1 MLAIAGESDAPE
13 SVAVERVRRRIN
25 RRVPFLCDR
34 ITRLMR
40 LAKIGADGPDPEAAL
55 AQLRAADR
63 SLAVFLKLTRS
74 I

>member
-13 SVAVERVRRRIN
+13 SVAAERVRRRIS

-40 LAKIGADGPDPEAAL
+40 LAQIGAGGPDPEAAL
-55 AQLRAADR
+55 EQLHAADR
-63 SLAVFLKLTRS
+63 SLAAFLKVTRS